1 MYGIEQVIQKDKEKE
16 GGVKTDHTIG
26 IHTHMPKDTHT
37 NEGRIRETCR
47 TCERRFAIVDKHIER
62 ERTLQ

>member
-1 MYGIEQVIQKDKEKE
+1 MYGIEQVIQKEKEKE
-16 GGVKTDHTIG
+16 GGIKTDHTIG

-37 NEGRIRETCR
+37 DEWMIRAAEHAKK
-47 TCERRFAIVDKHIER
+47 RFVIVDKHIER